1 MCEAYAGGTGCLPE
15 SISFDGRRILLLRE
29 EAPLLRYVKLVSSE
43 DLIRKLTLN
52 QQWLPNQLSA
62 VMDLM
67 ISIYDTCL
75 APSQASNGQNGHV
88 NGYDESY
95 RKQVEPI
102 MELVHDQREKL
113 AKEVDRWCKERGV

>member
-1 MCEAYAGGTGCLPE
+1 M
-15 SISFDGRRILLLRE
+15 
-29 EAPLLRYVKLVSSE
+29 
-43 DLIRKLTLN
+43 LTLN

-75 APSQASNGQNGHV
+75 APQTSNGQNGHV
-88 NGYDESY
+88 TGYDESY
-95 RKQVEPI
+95 RKQVEPM

-113 AKEVDRWCKERGV
+113 AKEVDRWCRERGD